1 MTPKPLTTPTPGD
14 MHDADDA
21 DDAID
26 KMRDCPVMTTVEIM
40 GGRWKPRIL
49 WHLRSRAASFAELQR
64 ATQASE
70 RMLSKSLRELEAHHV
85 ITRTVVPV
93 GKVVTTRYAFSEY
106 GLTLAPVLDAMGHW
120 GLRHQRTQVQV
131 KPTAESQRDA
141 A

>member
-14 MHDADDA
+14 MQAA

-26 KMRDCPVMTTVEIM
+26 KMRDCPVMTTVAIM

-49 WHLRSRAASFAELQR
+49 WHLRSRGASFGELQR
-64 ATQASE
+64 ATEASE
-70 RMLSKSLRELEAHHV
+70 RMLSKSLRELEAHNV

-120 GLRHQRTQVQV
+120 GLRHQRTQMQV
-131 KPTAESQRDA
+131 KPTAESPRDA